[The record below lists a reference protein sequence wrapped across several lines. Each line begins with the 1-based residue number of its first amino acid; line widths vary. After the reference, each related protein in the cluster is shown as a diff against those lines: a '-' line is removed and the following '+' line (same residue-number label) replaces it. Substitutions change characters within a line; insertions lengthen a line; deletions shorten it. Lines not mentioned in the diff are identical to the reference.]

1 MLPMYAPLR
10 RPVDT
15 RAVAEDDC
23 GVAADTGVVP
33 AAPLAAGVVVPLA
46 SRAKKG
52 GGGGGGREGVLVAA
66 GGGRGGAVR
75 WVRVAA
81 EGVQLVGDG
90 RLMVLACGRE

>member
-46 SRAKKG
+46 SRAKKEEEEEEAARGSLWLPAVAEEERCG
-52 GGGGGGREGVLVAA
+52 GCVWRPKGCSWWAT
-66 GGGRGGAVR
+66 GA
-75 WVRVAA
+75 
-81 EGVQLVGDG
+81 
-90 RLMVLACGRE
+90 